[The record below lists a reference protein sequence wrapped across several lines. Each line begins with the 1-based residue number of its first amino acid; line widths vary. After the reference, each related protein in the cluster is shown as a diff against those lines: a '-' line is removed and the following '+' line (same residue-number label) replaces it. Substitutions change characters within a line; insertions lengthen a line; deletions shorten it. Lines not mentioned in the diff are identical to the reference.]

1 MSKTFTVAGTSFYNG
16 KTRLRF
22 SNDLDARKKTLDRN
36 GDTDAILI
44 ELATPMT
51 NADACALMLE
61 HEDFQGEA
69 EQSAIT
75 SYVVKNAKDLA
86 KELGLVEDKPAA
98 EATDEAGED
107 AGDVIDV
114 IDGGETVES
123 VEEFDPS

>member
-36 GDTDAILI
+36 GDTDVILI

-51 NADACALMLE
+51 KADACALMLE

-86 KELGLVEDKPAA
+86 KELGLVEDKAPTA
-98 EATDEAGED
+98 EATDEDGED
-107 AGDVIDV
+107 AGDVIDGGE
-114 IDGGETVES
+114 GGET

>member
-1 MSKTFTVAGTSFYNG
+1 MSNKTYTAAGTDVYNG
-16 KTRLRF
+16 RTRLIF
-22 SNDLDARKKTLDRN
+22 TNDAEKRAKQLAKYGCEEIT
-36 GDTDAILI
+36 LI

-51 NADACALMLE
+51 KADACALMLE
-61 HEDFQGEA
+61 HEDFQGAA

-107 AGDVIDV
+107 AGDVID
-114 IDGGETVES
+114 GGEGGES